1 MGDEGWGKRREWP
14 VAKHD
19 NLLHEP
25 VEWSARVVAL
35 DLLGAAKK
43 HRDRLNNKRN
53 TEALHDFR
61 VAVRRLRSWLRALD
75 PWLDGSAPRKQ
86 SRRLK
91 KAARATNA
99 SRDADVR
106 LVWLRDQRAGLNP
119 RERRGVNWLIRNI
132 AEQRQQSFQNDVLK
146 GADAFDRAQK
156 KLDKRLREYS
166 VVIRDEQDDS
176 PLLFDVAIGQLIR
189 EHATALDRCLKAIH
203 DAKATRQIHRARIA
217 AKRLR
222 YLFDPL
228 ENSVP
233 GAREFVDDLGK
244 LQDALG
250 DSHDVA
256 TFKNEF
262 VTIAKS
268 EDAHAAVLEAGLS
281 VIGDRLNVR
290 AGETFAEVKK
300 WLDGDAA
307 ALLEHVET
315 IADAL
320 SPPSRPQL
328 TLVTEQ
334 SSA

>member
-1 MGDEGWGKRREWP
+1 MPTR
-14 VAKHD
+14 A

-35 DLLGAAKK
+35 DLLASANK
-43 HRDRLNNKRN
+43 HRARLNNKRN
-53 TEALHDFR
+53 TDALHDFR

-75 PWLDGSAPRKQ
+75 PWLDGSTPGRQ
-86 SRRLK
+86 VRRLK

-106 LVWLRDQRAGLNP
+106 LVWLRNQRTGLSP
-119 RERRGVNWLIRNI
+119 HERRGVNWLIRNI
-132 AEQRQQSFQNDVLK
+132 AEQRRDSFQNDVLK
-146 GADAFDRAQK
+146 GADAFDSAHK
-156 KLDKRLREYS
+156 KLDRRLREYQ
-166 VVIRDEQDDS
+166 VQIRDEEDES
-176 PLLFDVAIGQLIR
+176 PPLFDMAIGQLIR
-189 EHATALDRCLKAIH
+189 EHADVLDRSLETIH
-203 DAKATRQIHRARIA
+203 DPDATRQIHRARIA

-222 YLFDPL
+222 YLLDPL
-228 ENSVP
+228 EKTVP
-233 GAREFVDDLGK
+233 GAKELVNDIGK

-256 TFKNEF
+256 VFRKEF
-262 VTIAKS
+262 ATIAK
-268 EDAHAAVLEAGLS
+268 AANEEGQAQALAAGLS
-281 VIGDRLNVR
+281 AIRDRLSARADDTLAQVR
-290 AGETFAEVKK
+290 K

-307 ALLEHVET
+307 ALLERVNI

-328 TLVTEQ
+328 ALVPQE